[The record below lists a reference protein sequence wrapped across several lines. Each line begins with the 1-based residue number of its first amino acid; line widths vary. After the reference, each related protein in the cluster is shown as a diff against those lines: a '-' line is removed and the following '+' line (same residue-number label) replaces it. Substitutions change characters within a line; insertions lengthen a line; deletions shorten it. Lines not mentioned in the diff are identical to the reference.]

1 MWRGRGG
8 RSGGKFMGRSR
19 EKEPLS
25 PDNSEHIGYAN
36 LDNAGTKVFLVK
48 LPQSL
53 YDVFANKPAE
63 DGGGEGNVHGEGVP
77 GPVVGRVRIP
87 KSNTNNSNSGGKKRE
102 GPMPKIF
109 LDAPP
114 NTSTPTVYDLRMQ
127 ATAANIQVF
136 SESSD
141 TAKPYVQ
148 CEGVVSHQCTAQPS
162 MSRNYRALT
171 RERTVKS
178 VTKLRTTLVMD
189 DDTRREADNLALK
202 PTAGFESRTMKEDK
216 KRAKEKARK
225 HLDIN
230 DADWRKLAKT
240 AVFRAF
246 ETRINYSADML
257 AAEVDEPVNRLR
269 TILNDVCTYH
279 KAGAFSGTYLLK
291 AEFMSQ
297 AQRQEK
303 ENAEAEH
310 KQAQADKIRARREER
325 IEDERANKRSRMN

>member
-1 MWRGRGG
+1 
-8 RSGGKFMGRSR
+8 MGRSKNR
-19 EKEPLS
+19 EPLS
-25 PDNSEHIGYAN
+25 PDNSEFIGYAN

-53 YDVFANKPAE
+53 YDVFDNKE
-63 DGGGEGNVHGEGVP
+63 TEEGGGGGTDGVP
-77 GPVVGRVRIP
+77 GPVVGRLRIP
-87 KSNTNNSNSGGKKRE
+87 KNKKTEGKRGAP

-114 NTSTPTVYDLRMQ
+114 NTTTPTEYDLRMQ
-127 ATAANIQVF
+127 QSSANIQVF
-136 SESSD
+136 SESAD
-141 TAKPYVQ
+141 TERPFVQ

-162 MSRNYRALT
+162 MSKNYRALT

-189 DDTRREADNLALK
+189 DDTRRLADNMALK
-202 PTAGFESRTMKEDK
+202 PTSGVESRLVKEDK
-216 KRAKEKARK
+216 KRQKEKARK

-230 DADWRKLAKT
+230 DADWRELAKT

-246 ETRINYSADML
+246 ESKINYSAEKL
-257 AAEVDEPVNRLR
+257 ANEVDEPVNRLR
-269 TILNDVCTYH
+269 SILNEVCSYH

-291 AEFMSQ
+291 AEFMSA

-303 ENAEAEH
+303 ESAEAEH

-325 IEDERANKRSRMN
+325 IEDERANKRTRMN